1 MLRPYDVAVAV
12 AGYRA
17 DDSAWVRRLRP
28 SSGRARLVCFP
39 HAGGAAS
46 YFDPFARALD
56 GAVDVVAL
64 QYPARQERLSEPCI
78 DSVLGL
84 RDAILPVLEARLD
97 QPFALFGH
105 SMGAVVAYEVARL
118 LEQRHGAVPVALF
131 ASGRRSP
138 STQRHED
145 VHRGGDDRLLREVA
159 RLGGTPPQLL
169 DDEDVRAMMLPALR
183 GDHKAIETY
192 RWQPGPEPSC
202 PILAL
207 VGDADPLTSE
217 ADAAAWRA
225 HTTGDFSLRTY
236 AGGHFYLAAHQASLV
251 DLVTDALCP

>member
-1 MLRPYDVAVAV
+1 
-12 AGYRA
+12 
-17 DDSAWVRRLRP
+17 
-28 SSGRARLVCFP
+28 VCFP

-56 GAVDVVAL
+56 GRVDVVAL

-78 DSVLGL
+78 DSVTGL

-105 SMGAVVAYEVARL
+105 SMGAVVAYEVARV

-131 ASGRRSP
+131 ASGRRAP
-138 STQRHED
+138 STRRHED
-145 VHRGGDDRLLREVA
+145 VHRGDDDRLLRTVA
-159 RLGGTPPQLL
+159 LLGGTPPQLL

-192 RWQPGPEPSC
+192 EWQAGPEPSC
-202 PILAL
+202 PIVAL
-207 VGDADPLTSE
+207 VGDADPLTTRAE
-217 ADAAAWRA
+217 AAAWRA
-225 HTTGDFSLRTY
+225 HTTGDFSLRSY
-236 AGGHFYLAAHQASLV
+236 AGGHFYLAAHQAELV
-251 DLVTDALCP
+251 DLVSEFLYT